1 MIEKETLGFSEQN
14 KRWTSFYTYYPD
26 YMCSSGTGIVTFK
39 GPNVFIH
46 NSDTASTPYNQF
58 YTTDYASEIHVVSNT
73 APSNNKV
80 YLSFSQESDDAW
92 DVEFETPNGQQS
104 SLSASNFDKKENI
117 YYSDIMN
124 DSNSPGGII
133 EGDRI
138 RDTSLLAKLT
148 LMKNTLTRI
157 FSVNFNAIP
166 SYRSNK

>member
-1 MIEKETLGFSEQN
+1 MLVKYMWLAILLLQLYLQG
-14 KRWTSFYTYYPD
+14 YY
-26 YMCSSGTGIVTFK
+26 YHSL
-39 GPNVFIH
+39 
-46 NSDTASTPYNQF
+46 YR
-58 YTTDYASEIHVVSNT
+58 Y
-73 APSNNKV
+73 NKV
-80 YLSFSQESDDAW
+80 YLSFSQESDEAW

-138 RDTSLLAKLT
+138 RDTSLLAKLS
-148 LMKNTLTRI
+148 LVKNTLTRI